1 MQVFKSSWLW
11 DYFRNHPMYFAEPN
25 SSAVNLKNNS
35 ANGILSKLP
44 ARPGRQRIRGQQAAY
59 RSPLRVAV
67 LVDTSTTWGR
77 GIVAGIGDYC
87 REHQRWEI
95 FVEPRGQE
103 EQMRLPKGW
112 QGDGVI
118 ARVGEPQ
125 LADEL
130 SASGQPVVNVSS
142 ILLAE
147 SARFPRVTTDLV
159 ASGEMAA
166 NHFLERGFRNFAY
179 FSLKGLS
186 YVSTHQ
192 QAFAQAVQQAGGE
205 LASLT
210 VKPRAGAEPDW
221 RMDLAK
227 LAEWIR
233 RLPKPV
239 AILCWNASSGR
250 ELIFACHEAGIHV
263 PEEVAVLCQADD
275 EILCE
280 ISIVPLSAVAVAADR
295 IGYQAAGMLDQLMRR
310 RKPAQRNLLISPLS
324 IVTRQST
331 QTIALSDP
339 VLVKALSFIRQNAT
353 QPWFG
358 VPDVARHAGASRRGL
373 ERKFMEVL
381 QHPPAEEIRR
391 IRLEQAKRLLAETRL
406 PMPQVA
412 ESAGFSS
419 QAYLASSF
427 RHHFGTSPLQFR
439 KENYSLQP
447 GRSPRWGTGAK
458 VKNI

>member
-1 MQVFKSSWLW
+1 M
-11 DYFRNHPMYFAEPN
+11 
-25 SSAVNLKNNS
+25 
-35 ANGILSKLP
+35 SK
-44 ARPGRQRIRGQQAAY
+44 RTRGDRAKFNP
-59 RSPLRVAV
+59 RSPRRVAV

-77 GIVAGIGDYC
+77 GIVAGIADHC
-87 REHQRWEI
+87 REHRRWEI

-103 EQMRLPKGW
+103 ERMRLPKGW

-118 ARVGEPQ
+118 ARVSEPQ
-125 LADEL
+125 LANDLL
-130 SASGQPVVNVSS
+130 SSGLPVVNVSS
-142 ILLAE
+142 ISLAE
-147 SARFPRVTTDLV
+147 SERFPRVTTDLV

-166 NHFLERGFRNFAY
+166 KYFVERGFRNFAY
-179 FSLKGLS
+179 FSLRGLQ

-192 QAFAQAVQQAGGE
+192 QAFAHAVQQAGGK
-205 LASLT
+205 LAALA
-210 VKPRAGAEPDW
+210 VKPQAGAEPDW

-227 LAEWIR
+227 LGEWIR
-233 RLPKPV
+233 NLSKPV

-280 ISIVPLSAVAVAADR
+280 TSLLPLSAVAVAADR
-295 IGYQAAGMLDQLMRR
+295 IGYQAAEMLDQLMRR
-310 RKPAQRNLLISPLS
+310 RKLAEANLLIAPIN

-353 QPWFG
+353 QPGFG
-358 VPDVARHAGASRRGL
+358 VPDVARHAGASRRNL

-381 QHPPAEEIRR
+381 QRPPAEEIRR
-391 IRLEQAKRLLAETRL
+391 IRLEQAKRLLAGTRL

-412 ESAGFSS
+412 EAAGFSS
-419 QAYLASSF
+419 QAYLSSSF
-427 RHHFGTSPLQFR
+427 RTRFGKTPLQFR
-439 KENYSLQP
+439 KEQMDPSRKS
-447 GRSPRWGTGAK
+447 GKHA
-458 VKNI
+458 